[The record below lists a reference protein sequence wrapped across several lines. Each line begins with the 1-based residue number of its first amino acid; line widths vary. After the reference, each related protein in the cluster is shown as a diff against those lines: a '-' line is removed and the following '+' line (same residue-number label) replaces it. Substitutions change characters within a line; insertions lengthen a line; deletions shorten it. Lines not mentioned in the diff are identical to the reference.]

1 MRRVW
6 SLLAILLLLLPC
18 SIAEAQEFFN
28 LTADEVRIDTLLPR
42 FSYSKPLGRNYADSV
57 YTITI
62 EYPEFMDM
70 GADDMARCQSL
81 LTAPLP
87 EMPVVEQYVGIS
99 RKEGTLYVSFVPLV
113 CRDGRL
119 QKLVSFMLRV
129 TSQAVSRARARSKVS
144 AVADRYAAHSVLSTG
159 NWAKIRVAETGIYQL
174 TDALLRQAGFQNPSK
189 VKVYGYGGALQPERL
204 TADYLTATDDL
215 QEVATCT
222 VGGRRLFRAVGPVS
236 WDSAAATTRTRNPY
250 SDYGYYF
257 LTESDDD
264 PLRVDSTAFAN
275 SFYPSSDDY
284 HSLYEVD
291 DYAWFHGGRNLYDS
305 RLMSDSKQQSYTLA
319 ASGRSGGK
327 LTVVMSYDAD
337 CAASVAVNGTAVG
350 TISVVSTSVNPAV
363 PAYSKANV
371 RTWVFNV
378 DELQTKNTVT
388 ISQTS
393 GGNMRLDYLALTSNE
408 PVPMPRLSKEAF
420 PVPEYVYSITRQN
433 LHADGPA
440 DMIIIIPASQKLRT
454 QAQRLKEYHEQ
465 KDGLRVRIIPADELY
480 NEFSSGTPD
489 ANAYRRYLKMLYDR
503 AEDDADMPRFLLLF
517 GDGFYDN
524 RLKQSSLSKFSA
536 DDFLLCYES
545 ENSFSE
551 TNCYVTDDYYCL
563 MDDGEGANLL
573 SSDKADIAVG
583 RLTARSDDEA
593 KILVDKALGYMENS
607 NPGAWQNLICFMG
620 DDGDN
625 NRHMSDAEIVA
636 QEVEKKFPGYQLKR
650 IYWDAYQRTTSA
662 TGNSYPEVTRLI
674 RQQMNDGAL
683 IMNYTGHGACY
694 GLSHELV
701 VRTNDFTAS
710 RTKHLPL
717 WLTASC
723 DIMPYDGDTENIGEA
738 SMLNEQG
745 GAVAFYGTT
754 RTVYSHYNQYMNT
767 AFMRNVLA
775 MKEGRRLPIGE
786 AVRIAK
792 NELVSGRTAAGE
804 TVSTDLTANKL
815 QYTLLGDPALCLAM
829 PTMTALVDCINGEA
843 VSEAAL
849 ASLGAGSRVTVE
861 GHVENGDDFDGL
873 LTAFVQDAEETIVC
887 LQNDEEAAPTAF
899 EYVDRPN
906 VLYSGTDSVRNG
918 RFSFVFAIPKD
929 IRYADGTG
937 RIVLYAAEKNNG
949 RLAHG
954 ENSRFVMDKD
964 ETGED
969 DGVGPSIYCYL
980 NSPSFVNGGQVNTTP
995 YFYATLTDNDGINAS
1010 GGGIGHD
1017 LQLVI
1022 DGEAVTTYT
1031 LNNYFQYDF
1040 GDYRSGSVGFSIPE
1054 LASGPH
1060 KLTFRAWDVL
1070 NNSST
1075 AELAFNVVR
1084 GLAPQLFSVSC
1095 TNNPATTSTTF
1106 IVSHDRN
1113 GSTMDVVLDV
1123 FDTSGRH
1130 LWSHSEN
1137 GLCTDRTYTVNW
1149 DLTVDGGRRLQT
1161 GVYLYRVS
1169 ISCDGSREVSKA
1181 KKLIV
1186 LCNK

>member
-1 MRRVW
+1 M
-6 SLLAILLLLLPC
+6 LLLLLPYC
-18 SIAEAQEFFN
+18 FAEAQEFFN
-28 LTADEVRIDTLLPR
+28 LTADEVRIDSLLPR
-42 FSYSKPLGRNYADSV
+42 FSYSKPLGRNHADSV
-57 YTITI
+57 YTVTI
-62 EYPEFMDM
+62 EYPEFIDM
-70 GADDMARCQSL
+70 TADDVARCQSL
-81 LTAPLP
+81 LSAPLP
-87 EMPVVEQYVGIS
+87 TLPVVEQYVGIS

-113 CRDGRL
+113 CREGRL

-129 TSQAVSRARARSKVS
+129 TSRPVSRARTRLRTSS
-144 AVADRYAAHSVLSTG
+144 VADRYAAHSVLSTG
-159 NWAKIRVAETGIYQL
+159 RWAKIRVPETGIYQL
-174 TDALLRQAGFQNPSK
+174 TDAVVRQAGFQDPSK
-189 VKVYGYGGALQPERL
+189 VRVYGYGGALQPERL
-204 TADYLTATDDL
+204 TADYLSATDDL
-215 QEVATCT
+215 QEVPTCT
-222 VGGRRLFRAVGPVS
+222 VGGRRLFRAVGPVTWS
-236 WDSAAATTRTRNPY
+236 SAAATTRTRNPY

-257 LTESDDD
+257 LTEGSDE

-275 SFYPSSDDY
+275 SFYPAPDNY

-291 DYAWFHGGRNLYDS
+291 DYAWYHGGRNLYDS
-305 RLMSDSKQQSYTLA
+305 RLMADSRQHTYTLTS
-319 ASGRSGGK
+319 SGKGGGK
-327 LTVVMSYDAD
+327 LTVVMSFDAD
-337 CAASVAVNGTAVG
+337 CAASVTVNGTVVG
-350 TISVVSTSVNPAV
+350 TVSVVGTSGNPAV
-363 PAYSKANV
+363 PTYSKANA

-378 DELQTKNTVT
+378 AELQEKNTVT
-388 ISQTS
+388 ITQTS
-393 GGNMRLDYLALTSNE
+393 GGNMRLDYLALTYTQ
-408 PVPMPRLSKEAF
+408 PTDMPRLSKESF
-420 PVPEYVYSITRQN
+420 PVPEYVYGITSQD
-433 LHADGPA
+433 LHADGA
-440 DMIIIIPASQKLRT
+440 TDMVIIIPASQKLRT

-465 KDGLRVRIIPADELY
+465 KDGMRVRIVPADELY

-524 RLKQSSLSKFSA
+524 RLRQSSLSKFST

-563 MDDGEGANLL
+563 MDDGEGGNLL
-573 SSDKADIAVG
+573 SSDKADVAVG
-583 RLTARSDDEA
+583 RLTARTDAEA
-593 KILVDKALGYMENS
+593 KVLVDKSIGYMENS

-625 NRHMSDAEIVA
+625 NRHMNDAEVVA
-636 QEVEKKFPGYQLKR
+636 QMVEGKFPGYRLKR
-650 IYWDAYQRTTSA
+650 IYWDAYQRVTSA
-662 TGNSYPEVTRLI
+662 TGNSFPEVTRLI

-701 VRTNDFTAS
+701 VRTNDFAAS

-723 DIMPYDGDTENIGEA
+723 DIMPYDGDTENIGEV

-775 MKEGRRLPIGE
+775 IKDGQRMPIGE

-792 NELVSGRTAAGE
+792 NELISGRTAAGE
-804 TVSTDLTANKL
+804 TVSTDLTSNKL
-815 QYTLLGDPALCLAM
+815 QYTLLGDPALCLAVPM
-829 PTMTALVDCINGEA
+829 MTAVVDRINGA
-843 VSEAAL
+843 PVTDTSL

-861 GHVENGDDFDGL
+861 GHIEDGDDYHGL
-873 LTAFVQDAEETIVC
+873 LTAIVQDAAETVVC
-887 LQNDEEAAPTAF
+887 LQNDEDSAPTPF
-899 EYVDRPN
+899 QYQDRPN
-906 VLYSGTDSVRNG
+906 VIYSGTDSVRSG
-918 RFSFVFAIPKD
+918 QFSFVFAVPKD
-929 IRYADGTG
+929 IRYADGAG
-937 RIVLYAAEKNNG
+937 RIVLYAAEKDHG

-964 ETGED
+964 ETAD
-969 DGVGPSIYCYL
+969 NDGVGPSIYCYL

-1022 DGEAVTTYT
+1022 DGDAVTTYT

-1054 LASGPH
+1054 LSPGPH
-1060 KLTFRAWDVL
+1060 RLTFRGWDVL

-1084 GLAPQLFSVSC
+1084 GLSPQLFSVSC
-1095 TNNPATTSTTF
+1095 TNNPAKTSTTF
-1106 IVSHDRN
+1106 IVTHDRE
-1113 GSTMDVVLDV
+1113 GSTMDVVLDI

-1130 LWSHSEN
+1130 LWSHSES
-1137 GLCTDRTYTVNW
+1137 GVSTDRIYTVNW